1 MSATFLRLAGRG
13 WVRKGSVTIPVE
25 DPDPDPEEPEDEN
38 PDGDVRLGYGSTPYG
53 QAPYGD

>member
-1 MSATFLRLAGRG
+1 MSATFLRLVGRG
-13 WVRKGSVTIPVE
+13 WLRKGSATIPVDDPE
-25 DPDPDPEEPEDEN
+25 DPPDPEN